1 VSSGRSCGRRAKR
14 RKLGRS
20 HLRSRGPERR
30 QYGDGEETGAYEY
43 GWISITELERYV
55 PTELFMPAYRALV
68 HTFLTVIREIASK
81 YPKSRA
87 GNLHTVVGTT

>member
-30 QYGDGEETGAYEY
+30 QYGGEETGAYEY

-68 HTFLTVIREIASK
+68 HTVIREIASK